1 MIARSYLYVPANN
14 LDMLKK
20 SINRGADALIVD
32 LEDSVAAGEKEQ
44 ARQNLVSW
52 LSGLET
58 ATQIWVRINAE
69 SIDEDL
75 VSTTSKKIHG
85 LVIPKATFENV
96 NYVAGQV
103 NGKYQLSALIES
115 AESVLDSHRIAS
127 IPSVAFLQ
135 IGILDLRAELG
146 LSEEEDLET
155 IQFAL
160 SYLVL
165 ASAAAG
171 ISQPIAPMFRDFN
184 DLEAL
189 KESCKKMRANGFFG
203 RSCIHPK
210 QIETINSEFNTST
223 EDLMEARAVLDA
235 ISKSQGV
242 ALDSRGRMI
251 DKASERIAKRVID
264 TGRGR

>member
-14 LDMLKK
+14 LEMLKK
-20 SINRGADALIVD
+20 AVNRGADALIVD

-52 LSGLET
+52 LSDLET

-75 VSTTSKKIHG
+75 AYTSSVKIHG
-85 LVIPKATFENV
+85 LVIPKATFENM
-96 NYVAGQV
+96 NYVAGRV

-115 AESVLDSHRIAS
+115 AESVLDAYRIAS
-127 IPSVAFLQ
+127 IPNVAFLQ

-146 LSEEEDLET
+146 LSDAEDLET

-160 SYLVL
+160 SHLVL

-171 ISQPIAPMFRDFN
+171 INQPIAPMFRDFN
-184 DLEAL
+184 DLESL
-189 KESCKKMRANGFFG
+189 KESCKRMRANGFFG

-210 QIETINSEFNTST
+210 QIETINSEFNTSA
-223 EDLMEARAVLDA
+223 EALLEARAVLDA
-235 ISKSQGV
+235 IANSHGV
-242 ALDSRGRMI
+242 ALDSKGRMI
-251 DKASERIAKRVID
+251 DKASERIAKRIID
-264 TGRGR
+264 SSREQ